1 MTTPVRLAV
10 IGAHRGGGF
19 DAALEAFRDRVSLTA
34 VCDLD
39 GRLLAKW
46 ESERPGIKTYDDY
59 SHVLDDPEIDA
70 VLLATPMMLHARQA
84 IDALESGKHVLSEVI
99 AATTLDECW
108 DLVYM
113 MAENYCYR
121 RETMMVLNMAEQG
134 LFGDLT
140 FAEGA
145 YIHDCRHLL
154 FNDDGTRTWR
164 GVAAEGIQISRA
176 NGYPTHSL
184 GPAARWLGINRGDRL
199 TRTTTYVTK
208 SASRHGYAA
217 ALLGAGHPEAQEEA
231 WHDATD
237 SASTLIETEQG
248 RVISLRKDS
257 ASPRPHNMTHY
268 GLQGNAGAFIS
279 ARHDGED
286 PLVWIEGVSPGS
298 NLPASSRQ
306 PEWQSLWALA
316 AEYEHPR
323 WASRGDEAV
332 AAGHGGGDFFVLEDF
347 VDAVLG
353 ERASAIDVYDA
364 VTWSSI
370 TPLSAQSVSEGGAAV
385 EIPDFR
391 AGRAPV

>member
-1 MTTPVRLAV
+1 VA
-10 IGAHRGGGF
+10 
-19 DAALEAFRDRVSLTA
+19 LTA

-39 GRLLAKW
+39 GRLLAQW
-46 ESERPGIKTYDDY
+46 ESERPGIKTYQDY
-59 SHVLDDPEIDA
+59 SQVLNDPEVDA
-70 VLLATPMMLHARQA
+70 VLLATPMMLHAGQA
-84 IDALESGKHVLSEVI
+84 IDALDSGKHVLSEVI
-99 AATTLDECW
+99 AGTTLNECW
-108 DLVYM
+108 DLVEAVERTGLTYM

-121 RETMMVLNMAEQG
+121 RETMMVLNMAGQG

-164 GVAAEGIQISRA
+164 GLAAEGIQISRA

-184 GPAARWLGINRGDRL
+184 GPAAQWLGVNRGDRL
-199 TRTTTYVTK
+199 ARTTTYVTK

-217 ALLGAGHPEAQEEA
+217 ALLGADHAEAREKS
-231 WHDATD
+231 WLDATD

-257 ASPRPHNMTHY
+257 ASPRPHNMIHY

-279 ARHDGED
+279 ARRDGED
-286 PLVWIEGVSPGS
+286 PLVWIEGMSPGS
-298 NLPASSRQ
+298 NLPGHLRGGGRQ
-306 PEWQSLWALA
+306 PEWQSLWELA
-316 AEYEHPR
+316 PEYEHPR
-323 WASRGDEAV
+323 WAERGDEAI

-347 VDAVLG
+347 INAALG
-353 ERASAIDVYDA
+353 EQAPAIDVYDA

-370 TPLSAQSVSEGGAAV
+370 TPLSAQSVSEGGAAIEV
-385 EIPDFR
+385 PDFR
-391 AGRAPV
+391 TGRAGA